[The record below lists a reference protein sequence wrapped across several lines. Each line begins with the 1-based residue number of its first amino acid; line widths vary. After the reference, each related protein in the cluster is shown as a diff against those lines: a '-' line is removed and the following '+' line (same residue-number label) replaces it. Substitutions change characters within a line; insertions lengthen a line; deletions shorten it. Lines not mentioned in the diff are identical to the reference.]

1 MKYAEVIPIHQK
13 DDKTD
18 KEKYRPISI
27 LPNSSKVY
35 ERLMYNQI
43 YHNFQAILSKFQFR
57 KGFNAQHC
65 FLATVEKWHKTL
77 VGGSETRAI
86 LTDLCKTFDCIDHNL
101 LIAKLSAYGFE
112 KQSINFMY
120 SYRTKR
126 KQRTKVDSLSSWE
139 MLFSGLLQGF
149 LLGPLLLNI
158 YIYIYIYIYIHL

>member
-1 MKYAEVIPIHQK
+1 M
-13 DDKTD
+13 
-18 KEKYRPISI
+18 
-27 LPNSSKVY
+27 
-35 ERLMYNQI
+35 
-43 YHNFQAILSKFQFR
+43 SKFQFR

-77 VGGSETRAI
+77 DGGSETGAI
-86 LTDLCKTFDCIDHNL
+86 LTDLSKTFDCIDHNL

-120 SYRTKR
+120 SYRTKH

-158 YIYIYIYIYIHL
+158 YIYISVTSLKNVVDNLQGALKKMFRWFSTNNLVVNALLASSKTPYIFLILRS